1 MLKIE
6 QLHKSFFSLVA
17 LDGVDLVVPQGEIVG
32 ILGPNGAGKTTL
44 FKVLTGSLKSDH
56 GRVIPLQDQQPWP
69 KIGYKPERLFFPPRM
84 RVAQYL
90 SVMASL
96 SNLSGRQAE
105 KATTA
110 VVEMTGLQDSLRKR
124 LKDCSKGTRQRVS
137 LAQALLDNPD
147 LLILDEP
154 TDGLDPL
161 GQAELHAV
169 LLNLNEM
176 GKTILLSSHRLGEVT
191 AVCTRIAILNHG
203 RVIYQSSMA
212 DALAERPQ
220 ATIYVDKDLAPMQQL
235 LHTLHPDITVEGQK
249 LSLHRDATV
258 IRRQILSILLAA
270 GYDIVQIERR
280 RATLSEIY
288 SEVIQ

>member
-6 QLHKSFFSLVA
+6 QLTKSFFSLVA
-17 LDGVDLVVPQGEIVG
+17 LDGVDLVVPRGEILGV
-32 ILGPNGAGKTTL
+32 LGPNGAGKTTL
-44 FKVLTGSLKSDH
+44 FKVLSGSLVADH
-56 GRVIPLQDQQPWP
+56 GRVQPLDNRPWP
-69 KIGYKPERLFFPPRM
+69 HIGYKPERLFFPPRM
-84 RVAQYL
+84 RVGQYL
-90 SVMASL
+90 SLMASL
-96 SNLSGRQAE
+96 CNLSGREAE

-110 VVEMTGLQDSLRKR
+110 VVEMTGLQDYLGKR
-124 LKDCSKGTRQRVS
+124 LKDCSKGMRQRVS
-137 LAQALLDNPD
+137 LAQALLNNPD

-212 DALAERPQ
+212 EALAERPQ
-220 ATIYVDKDLAPMQQL
+220 ATIYVDKDLTPMTQL
-235 LHTLHPDITVEGQK
+235 LHTLHPDISVEGQK

-270 GYDIVQIERR
+270 GYDILQIERR
-280 RATLSEIY
+280 RATLTEIY
-288 SEVIQ
+288 SEVLK